1 MLKHDEIEQIRTV
14 VREEVGEVE
23 KRLGRAMIEQGN
35 MLLEAIEIN
44 GKDQMTLEKRVVR
57 IEQHLHLPPLK

>member
-1 MLKHDEIEQIRTV
+1 MLTHDEIEQIRTV

-23 KRLGRAMIEQGN
+23 KRLGRALNEQGN

-44 GKDQMTLEKRVVR
+44 GKEQMTLEKRVAR
-57 IEQHLHLPPLK
+57 IEQHLHLPPVK